1 MAFDDISS
9 AFGSSTEKD
18 NGDISSLFSSF
29 KENGGSDFSIDP
41 QMIISLMEL
50 LNSSENSQSADLI
63 RSIKP
68 YLSDKRKE
76 RAENAI
82 KLLRLLSILPKI
94 KDSGLLSSIF

>member
-1 MAFDDISS
+1 
-9 AFGSSTEKD
+9 
-18 NGDISSLFSSF
+18 
-29 KENGGSDFSIDP
+29 
-41 QMIISLMEL
+41 MEL

-82 KLLRLLSILPKI
+82 KLLKLLSILPKI